1 MASSIVTP
9 GILYLWLM
17 QRKQQRDSQRAM
29 ASRPTGLVTTGSES
43 DGTSPNTLPSTGLSA
58 ASATSVEGPQT
69 SPGDSSISEPR
80 AHGTSMTDSILI
92 VTPTIDS
99 PQLADNLRST
109 SRRER
114 GGR

>member
-17 QRKQQRDSQRAM
+17 QRKQQLASQRAM
-29 ASRPTGLVTTGSES
+29 ASPQTGLATTGSES
-43 DGTSPNTLPSTGLSA
+43 AATSPSTLPSTGLSD
-58 ASATSVEGPQT
+58 ASATSAEGPQT
-69 SPGDSSISEPR
+69 SPDDSSISEPR
-80 AHGTSMTDSILI
+80 AHGTSTTDSILI

-99 PQLADNLRST
+99 PQLADSLRST

>member
-17 QRKQQRDSQRAM
+17 QRKQQLALQRAM
-29 ASRPTGLVTTGSES
+29 ESQPTGSATTGSES
-43 DGTSPNTLPSTGLSA
+43 AVTFPSTLPSTGLSA

-80 AHGTSMTDSILI
+80 APGTSTIDSILI

-99 PQLADNLRST
+99 LLSHDSLRST

-114 GGR
+114 GG